1 MMTEMLVMF
10 SGQLLLAGIFTLA
23 ERRLASL
30 TGPATIAEL
39 GRFLCL
45 ASAGVLTASLVGALV
60 ETRSSIGI
68 GVLLLSVIV
77 LLYVAPRSLTTR
89 VRDVPY
95 PAAITGLMLG
105 LVAAGLPHLMWPW
118 GRL

>member
-1 MMTEMLVMF
+1 MTEMLVMF

-45 ASAGVLTASLVGALV
+45 ASAGVLTVTLVGAPSG
-60 ETRSSIGI
+60 TRPSIGM
-68 GVLLLSVIV
+68 GVLLLSVMV
-77 LLYVAPRSLTTR
+77 LLYVATLYLKTR

-95 PAAITGLMLG
+95 PAAITGLIMG
-105 LVAAGLPHLMWPW
+105 LVAAGVPHLMWPW
-118 GRL
+118 GHL